1 MMITEP
7 VPHLVVGVEVAV
19 SVNQRRPIGWHVWHI
34 VRTEFIL
41 ARCFHDCIEVSDE
54 GWFMTN
60 FREVD
65 IVLGNLN
72 FVFSAILTMTHV
84 SWHTVDLGA
93 FNFGVCLSRCSDS
106 GKC

>member
-1 MMITEP
+1 MVIPEP
-7 VPHLVVGVEVAV
+7 MSHLVIGVEVTTP
-19 SVNQRRPIGWHVWHI
+19 VNQRRPISWHVWHK

-54 GWFMTN
+54 SWFMTN
-60 FREVD
+60 FCEVD

-72 FVFSAILTMTHV
+72 FVFSTIPTMAHI

-93 FNFGVCLSRCSDS
+93 FNFSVCLSRCSDS